1 MLAIW
6 FLIILIRVYVR
17 QYKEIYTGGIIV
29 YKIVND
35 FPNELFKAKE
45 GPFISLYQPTHRH
58 SPENKQDVIRFKNLI
73 KEIERSL
80 EQKYPK
86 RETKSIIDLFVK
98 LGEDKEFWMHTYDGI
113 GILYAE
119 GQAIIY
125 KLNRPTKELVVVSD
139 NFHIKPLIRN
149 FQSADRYH
157 ALGLNKEGF
166 TLFEGNRYG
175 FDELDLDD
183 DMPNNIKE
191 VLGEDFT
198 SSYITGRYGGAGNQG
213 NYHSYNDKKEESRK
227 DIEKFFR
234 FVDRTVLENYS
245 RPTKLPLVL
254 VALPEY
260 HTLFRKISHNPFLL
274 EEGIKTNYD
283 ILSIDKLKDKMW
295 EKIEPLYVDRTGE
308 LVKKFQDSRAQYLG
322 SDDITQIAKAS
333 AENRIDTVLIE
344 SDRVLAGRINRYTGR
359 IESGELSHPEFGD
372 ILNDIAE
379 IVINNGG
386 SVIMLPKDRMPS
398 TTGAAATYRF

>member
-1 MLAIW
+1 M
-6 FLIILIRVYVR
+6 
-17 QYKEIYTGGIIV
+17 

-35 FPNELFKAKE
+35 FPNELLKAKE

-73 KEIERSL
+73 KEIEKSL
-80 EQKYPK
+80 VQKYPK
-86 RETKSIIDLFVK
+86 RETKSIIDLYAK
-98 LGEDKEFWMHTYDGI
+98 LSEDKEFWMHTYDGI
-113 GILYAE
+113 GVLYAE

-125 KLNRPTKELVVVSD
+125 KLNRPIKEFVVVSD

-157 ALGLNKEGF
+157 ALGLNREGF

-175 FDELDLDD
+175 FDEVDLDD
-183 DMPNNIKE
+183 DIPNNIRE
-191 VLGEDFT
+191 VLEEDFT
-198 SSYITGRYGGAGNQG
+198 SSYITGRYGGTRDQG
-213 NYHSYNDKKEESRK
+213 TYHGYSDKKEEIRK
-227 DIEKFFR
+227 DTEKFFR
-234 FVDRTVLENYS
+234 FVDRAVLENYS

-283 ILSIDKLKDKMW
+283 ILTIDKLNDKMW
-295 EKIEPLYVDRTGE
+295 KEIEPLYINRTGE
-308 LVKKFQDSRAQYLG
+308 LVKSFQDSRAQYLG
-322 SDDITQIAKAS
+322 SDDIVQIAKAS
-333 AENRIDTVLIE
+333 VENRIETVLIE
-344 SDRVLAGRINRYTGR
+344 SDRVIAGRINCDTGR
-359 IESGELSHPEFGD
+359 TESGDLSHPELGD

-386 SVIMLPKDRMPS
+386 NVIMLPKERMPS
-398 TTGAAATYRF
+398 ITGAAATYRF